1 MRMAGTDKGDTA
13 KVTTAKE
20 RILGRLRAAR
30 EGADVSDA
38 PPGDTREEE
47 RRWRE
52 LQPPL
57 GDPSDSPEFPDYSVR
72 FIREVEAVGG
82 ELRRAADWEALPS
95 LVGGWLAKRRVPS
108 VMMGSDPRLEPLV
121 AHLTG
126 REGISLL
133 RYERSLEEQKEEL
146 FSTECGITTSR
157 GGIAESGSVILV
169 PSPEEPRLL
178 SLAMPVHLVI
188 VEAARIFPT
197 LSAFIASG
205 EYQAEMPSNL
215 VLVTGA
221 SRTADIE
228 MILAMGVHGPKSL
241 LVVLVG

>member
-1 MRMAGTDKGDTA
+1 MRMAN
-13 KVTTAKE
+13 TAKE

-38 PPGDTREEE
+38 LPGDTREEE
-47 RRWRE
+47 RRWLER
-52 LQPPL
+52 QPPL
-57 GDPSDSPEFPDYSVR
+57 GDPSDLSDISVR
-72 FIREVEAVGG
+72 FVREVEAVGG
-82 ELRRAADWEALPS
+82 EVRRAANWKALPS
-95 LVGGWLAKRRVPS
+95 LVGGWLAKRRAPS
-108 VMMGSDPRLEPLV
+108 VMMGTDPRLEPLG

-126 REGISLL
+126 REGISLR

-157 GGIAESGSVILV
+157 GAIAESGSVILV

-188 VEAARIFPT
+188 VEASRIFPT

-205 EYQAEMPSNL
+205 EYQSEVPSNL

-241 LVVLVG
+241 LVVLIG